1 MATLQ
6 ARFILLAFVLI
17 AAAITY
23 NAIFLQNGSH
33 PAPMTADA
41 NVRSGQSVRTTQSMP
56 KPARTLPRHT
66 QRTQPSMAQSDT
78 VLALQR
84 HLTDRG
90 YEPGP
95 ADGVLGDQTR
105 AAIMAY
111 QHDNKLPITGEST
124 GKLLKSMILGSSPGE
139 SVTVASS
146 SELSAESA
154 ALVKSIQKTL
164 GNLGYDA
171 GPVDG
176 LIGASTNTAIRKFEK
191 DRKLSVKGRISG
203 RLVRE
208 LREASGGS
216 LSVIASN

>member
-6 ARFILLAFVLI
+6 ARFILLAFVLM

-23 NAIFLQNGSH
+23 NAAFLQSGSH
-33 PAPMTADA
+33 PAPMASDA
-41 NVRSGQSVRTTQSMP
+41 NARHGQSVRTTQSMS

-66 QRTQPSMAQSDT
+66 QRTQPVSAQSDT
-78 VLALQR
+78 VLAVQR

-111 QHDNKLPITGEST
+111 QHDNKLPITGESS
-124 GKLLKSMILGSSPGE
+124 GKILKSMILGSSSDE
-139 SVTVASS
+139 SAIPAGSS
-146 SELSAESA
+146 QLSAESA

-164 GNLGYDA
+164 GKLGYDA

-176 LIGASTNTAIRKFEK
+176 LIGASTNAAIRKFEK
-191 DRKLSVKGRISG
+191 DRKLPVKGRISG

-208 LREASGGS
+208 LKEASGGS